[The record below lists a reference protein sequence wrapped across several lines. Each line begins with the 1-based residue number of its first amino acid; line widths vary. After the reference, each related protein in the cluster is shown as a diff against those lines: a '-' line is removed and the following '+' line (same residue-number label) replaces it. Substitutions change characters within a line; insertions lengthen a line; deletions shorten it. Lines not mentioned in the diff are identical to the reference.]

1 MAVEHLYISCFPTHT
16 ELHLVVTVPGRVVG
30 GVDHTS
36 ASFPHLQAVLLESLF
51 SDMESW

>member
-1 MAVEHLYISCFPTHT
+1 MNIMFSHTDT

-36 ASFPHLQAVLLESLF
+36 ASFPHLQAVFQREAASITFL
-51 SDMESW
+51 